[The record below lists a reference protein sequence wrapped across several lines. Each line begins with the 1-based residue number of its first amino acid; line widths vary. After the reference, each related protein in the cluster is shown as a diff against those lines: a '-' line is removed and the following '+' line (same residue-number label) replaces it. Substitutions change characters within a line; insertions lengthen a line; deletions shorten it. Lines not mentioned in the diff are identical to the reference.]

1 MSALSSHIYNLSK
14 RILRSGVIYGV
25 HILVLSY
32 FVLYVQ
38 YLVSF
43 PGPALLSIAC
53 SLRTGRTWER
63 GYAILQACE
72 IAKRD
77 IQ

>member
-14 RILRSGVIYGV
+14 RILRSGVSYGV
-25 HILVLSY
+25 HIIVLSY

-43 PGPALLSIAC
+43 PGHTQLFVAC
-53 SLRTGRTWER
+53 SLRTGRAWER
-63 GYAILQACE
+63 GYAIL
-72 IAKRD
+72 
-77 IQ
+77 